1 MSQRECDKP
10 STVTGQDE
18 SLQALDRLP
27 DLSELF
33 EGEAM
38 SSGRRVIQE
47 ARAREKLSHT
57 EPRDTGTGNPDTD

>member
-10 STVTGQDE
+10 STVTGHDE
-18 SLQALDRLP
+18 SPEALDRLP

-47 ARAREKLSHT
+47 ARAREKLSHADSRDAGT
-57 EPRDTGTGNPDTD
+57 DTG